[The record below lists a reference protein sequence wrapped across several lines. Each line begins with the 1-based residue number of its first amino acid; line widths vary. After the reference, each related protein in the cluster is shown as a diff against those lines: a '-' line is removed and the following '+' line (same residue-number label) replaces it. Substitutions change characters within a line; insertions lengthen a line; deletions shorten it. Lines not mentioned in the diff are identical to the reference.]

1 MYKRIA
7 IITPPKLKAQ
17 WESYKD
23 SDNEFILN
31 QNLEFY
37 TYDEATRKAHKQ
49 SFLKNAD
56 LVIVDE
62 SHHFRNPNK
71 RYSNL
76 KEKLGSESHLLLLS
90 ATPINNNYLDLA
102 YQLTLNK
109 SSLIINDQKLTPI
122 EICKQAD
129 KLANENEENILNTDY
144 YKLCNLIFSR
154 SAKEIVSYL
163 KAIGKSLP
171 AKNIQ
176 IQKVSSIPSH
186 IDFNI
191 ARLLDILGINDT
203 KESIKFCIY
212 DPYKEE
218 YLPPTIIDKL
228 KSNNAENLGAYST
241 PRGFLCMSLIKA
253 LESSLDA
260 FLSILDKII
269 TYHENFL
276 NHTFDSSDE
285 FTDDNP
291 FPQRL
296 QNIIENDCKE
306 ALSQAFEK
314 DIEFDL
320 KKLKNIKEKLSH
332 YDSKKDFVKSEKFIA
347 LKELIASIKSSN
359 KLIIFTE
366 SIVTANVLSK
376 ALQTAFPNFIIESI
390 TGDTK
395 TKDFNSRRKCFS
407 PKSLHYELKEGE
419 REIDILIATDC
430 LSEGQNLQDCA
441 NLLNW
446 DIAFNPVRA
455 IQRIGRI
462 WRIGSQHTINN
473 ITHFFPD
480 MRLENYIDLEA
491 KLRYKLDAAGS
502 ATMIDNPFFQKQEDK
517 YIKHKKLR
525 EQQLDLM
532 KNEITALE
540 DDSQVSFFSPQ
551 ALLESLENNN
561 ITINSQLKDGIFS
574 IAKHDN
580 FAPNTLFAL
589 LQDITNDNT
598 KQIEN
603 LYPCIYDMSANQLD
617 PSISQKD
624 KSNHLTNVIALSSD
638 EKLQDEFTRLEEFT
652 QDYSDLSALKDKFAK
667 LISSLNQSID
677 EYQAT
682 LEKAKKSDGGLSFV
696 EERKFRLIAWL
707 LINPDFTNLKG
718 TK

>member
-652 QDYSDLSALKDKFAK
+652 RDYSDLSALKDKFAK